1 MIKQKEIIQI
11 ARKNNVPKNT
21 IDKDWILGH
30 YLNALF
36 SFESLCNVLI
46 FKGGTC
52 IKKCFVENYRFS
64 EDLDFTLK
72 DEKFDINEKLI
83 KKINKV
89 ANDISGAKFQLDYL
103 NNTQSEDIDQ
113 GYEIK
118 IKFWG
123 ADHHPNQRPLPSPR
137 WQTSIKLDISF
148 SEKLK
153 MKPKVKKI
161 IHPYSDSNLIT
172 NNVYAYN
179 LNEIIAE
186 KIRSL
191 VQRNRPR
198 DIYDNWY
205 FSRTI
210 SKNNYPIIKEILL
223 NKAKD
228 KNIKINNINQFVN
241 NDKKR
246 KNQKAWESSLN
257 HQISDGE
264 LPEFEVAYNEVKNFL
279 ESLLKFK

>member
-1 MIKQKEIIQI
+1 MIRQKEIIQI
-11 ARKNNVPKNT
+11 ARNNNVPKKT
-21 IDKDWILGH
+21 IEKDWVLGH
-30 YLNALF
+30 YLNTLF
-36 SFESLCNVLI
+36 SFESLRKNLI

-52 IKKCFVENYRFS
+52 IKKCFIENYRFS
-64 EDLDFTLK
+64 EDLDFTLE
-72 DEKFDINEKLI
+72 DENFNINKKLI

-89 ANDISGAKFQLDYL
+89 ANDISGAMFHLEYL

-123 ADHHPNQRPLPSPR
+123 ADHHPNQRPLPFSR

-153 MKPKVKKI
+153 MKPEIKTI
-161 IHPYSDSNLIT
+161 IHPYSDSDLIT
-172 NNVYAYN
+172 NKVYTYN

-191 VQRNRPR
+191 IQRNRPR
-198 DIYDNWY
+198 DIYDTWY
-205 FSRTI
+205 FSKTV
-210 SKNNYPIIKEILL
+210 STDNYSIIKEILL

-228 KNIKINNINQFVN
+228 KDIKITNINQFVN
-241 NDKKR
+241 DEKKR
-246 KNQKAWESSLN
+246 KNQRAWESSLN

-264 LPEFEVAYNEVKNFL
+264 LPEFEIAYNEVKNFVG
-279 ESLLKFK
+279 SLFNFK